1 MKTKSGQVQY
11 TLYPPRWQVALMK
24 KNQKIILLKCSGQI
38 YPLDVLL
45 IFEIQGHSRW
55 SLWRRPIALL
65 LAVKVVNFPVSV
77 NKGQC
82 RPSPFAIERKNILT
96 MAVRS
101 TCCLLAQFVDYFD
114 NVVPHLT
121 DRRTLQLW
129 ILNRNIVAVLY
140 SYGCKHNLLVEK
152 MSCY

>member
-1 MKTKSGQVQY
+1 MKVPTKLSRRNNETCNEKRGLENL
-11 TLYPPRWQVALMK
+11 TLRV
-24 KNQKIILLKCSGQI
+24 LLK
-38 YPLDVLL
+38 
-45 IFEIQGHSRW
+45 FEIQGHSRW
-55 SLWRRPIALL
+55 SLWRRPIAL